1 MPCAASRRRCMA
13 TKRTRKTPRR
23 TPARSCGP
31 TRPRPRAPHI
41 RSNATLPS
49 RSTCLNNRERCAAM
63 IELSFSKL
71 LLLAVIALVVL
82 GPEKLPK
89 AARMAGAMM
98 RRLRLGWESVRSEVE
113 RELELEEIRRAAK
126 DAAARAESMRK
137 AADDSVRSARAS
149 VSETVA
155 DLAKT
160 AKAATVDAVSE
171 EARDDDA

>member
-1 MPCAASRRRCMA
+1 
-13 TKRTRKTPRR
+13 
-23 TPARSCGP
+23 
-31 TRPRPRAPHI
+31 
-41 RSNATLPS
+41 
-49 RSTCLNNRERCAAM
+49 M

-126 DAAARAESMRK
+126 DAAARAESLRK
-137 AADDSVRSARAS
+137 AADDSVRSARAT

-160 AKAATVDAVSE
+160 AKAATADAVSE
-171 EARDDDA
+171 EARDGDA